1 MAFGFIAG
9 GQQGQLAIA
18 CGVPLAFAL
27 DPVTDPP
34 GARGFWPSAAS
45 LGWKEALSSGGL
57 SPKCRGSLRL
67 VPGVKNVDVEGLW
80 LRELGPCLRSP
91 FELVAL
97 GPQLGPIGRLPW
109 ALGALANFVPALSG
123 TT

>member
-1 MAFGFIAG
+1 M
-9 GQQGQLAIA
+9 
-18 CGVPLAFAL
+18 
-27 DPVTDPP
+27 
-34 GARGFWPSAAS
+34 
-45 LGWKEALSSGGL
+45 
-57 SPKCRGSLRL
+57 
-67 VPGVKNVDVEGLW
+67 KNVDVEGLW